1 MDKKVNVANVN
12 FFTPLRGYTPSK
24 KIKKGEVCQDLKAE
38 EFYKIYQEY
47 KSTGIYVALWR
58 CCLKFHQKFKITKR
72 RIMFEELKKLLII
85 II

>member
-1 MDKKVNVANVN
+1 MDKKVNISNVN

-47 KSTGIYVALWR
+47 KSTGIY
-58 CCLKFHQKFKITKR
+58 
-72 RIMFEELKKLLII
+72 
-85 II
+85 